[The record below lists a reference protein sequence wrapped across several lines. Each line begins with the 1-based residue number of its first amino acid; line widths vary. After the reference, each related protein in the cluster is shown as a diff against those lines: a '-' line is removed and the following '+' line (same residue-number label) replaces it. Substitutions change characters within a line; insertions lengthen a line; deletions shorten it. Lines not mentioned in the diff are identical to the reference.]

1 MINKKIC
8 LISSTGGHFEQLQL
22 LKALSEE
29 NDIYIVTEKTLYNNN
44 KDYYYIT
51 QINRQEK
58 TFVLSF
64 VRIFFQSLRI
74 FLKERPDVI
83 ISTGALCVI
92 PTFLIGKIFRKKLI
106 FIESF
111 AKINSPTMT
120 GKFLY
125 KICDYFIIQWEEMQK
140 IYPKALYFGSIY

>member
-1 MINKKIC
+1 
-8 LISSTGGHFEQLQL
+8 
-22 LKALSEE
+22 
-29 NDIYIVTEKTLYNNN
+29 YNNN

-140 IYPKALYFGSIY
+140 IYPKALYFGSI